1 MRSKQV
7 PSFKELTALDSSAF
21 YNEDKG
27 VNYAQARY
35 LCYYLQ
41 EQGLL
46 VKFYQ
51 EFQARQKQDA
61 SGFKTLQH
69 ILGEADMEE
78 FKTKWEKYVLN
89 LRQSQ

>member
-1 MRSKQV
+1 MD
-7 PSFKELTALDSSAF
+7 ANAF

-41 EQGLL
+41 QKGVL

-51 EFQARQKQDA
+51 EFHLRQKEDA
-61 SGFKTLQH
+61 SGYQTLQK
-69 ILGEADMEE
+69 ILAETDMDA
-78 FKTKWEKYVLN
+78 FKTKWEKYVLG
-89 LRQSQ
+89 LRQGYDVRVD